1 MQILV
6 ETKNALLLLEF
17 FPQNILQTLKGLQS
31 AWTISLYFFY
41 APAIRRM
48 VEGH

>member
-1 MQILV
+1 MDYKYNTELFIH
-6 ETKNALLLLEF
+6 N
-17 FPQNILQTLKGLQS
+17 N
-31 AWTISLYFFY
+31 TIKVIYTFY